1 MKTIGKKEIVN
12 VESEKPKI
20 VAVEEAESHKTVVAP
35 KERNINLQL
44 HLEKTDRDSGGARNL
59 FLGGPY
65 INFFVCV

>member
-35 KERNINLQL
+35 KERNIDLQL
-44 HLEKTDRDSGGARNL
+44 HLEKTDRDSDGARNL
-59 FLGGPY
+59 FLGDH
-65 INFFVCV
+65 I